1 MDSFEGNIR
10 EMNQQ
15 SGFLS
20 ARDYGATGNGATLD
34 TSAIQAAMDAAARVG
49 GGTVFVPAGQ
59 YVTGSLFLRDHVT
72 LHLDAGAV
80 LLGSENPADYPAV
93 RARWEGV
100 TQDIHAPLI
109 AGEGLKNIAV
119 VGRGTIDGRG
129 AIWWQ
134 KHRAQTLDAPRPRLI
149 SFTNCSNA
157 LIEGVT
163 LTNSPAWTINPVRCE
178 NVTVDKVTIVNPP
191 DSPNTDGINPDSSRN
206 VHISNC
212 HVDVGDDCVTLKSG
226 IETEAPELRAPCEN
240 ITITN
245 CTMVHG
251 HGGVVIGSEMS
262 GGVRNVVIS
271 NCVFVG
277 TDRGIRIKSRRG
289 RGGFVEDVRV
299 TNVVMRDVL
308 CPFTLNLYYHINK
321 RGDQIV
327 SDKNAR
333 PLDEGTPRVR
343 HIHLSHVTARGAK
356 IAAGFVY
363 GLPEMPIEDL
373 TLDDVSI
380 TLDRDAE
387 PGYADMADDIPQ
399 QRAAGFFAR
408 NVRGLRLRDVE
419 IAHQIGEAFL
429 VE

>member
-1 MDSFEGNIR
+1 
-10 EMNQQ
+10 MNQQ
-15 SGFLS
+15 LTFFNV
-20 ARDYGATGNGATLD
+20 RDYGATGDGATLD
-34 TSAIQAAMDAAARVG
+34 TRGIQSAIDAAAQTG
-49 GGTVFVPAGQ
+49 GGTVFVPAGK
-59 YVTGSLFLRDHVT
+59 YVTGSIFLRDNIT
-72 LHLDAGAV
+72 LFLDAGAI
-80 LLGSENPADYPAV
+80 LLGSENPADYPIV
-93 RARWEGV
+93 TMRWEGV
-100 TQDIHAPLI
+100 TRETHASLI
-109 AGEGLKNIAV
+109 AGDGLHHIALT
-119 VGRGTIDGRG
+119 GRGTIDGRG

-134 KHRAQTLDAPRPRLI
+134 KHRAKTLDAPRPRLI
-149 SFTNCSNA
+149 SFANSNNV

-191 DSPNTDGINPDSSRN
+191 DSPNTDGINPDSCCN

-212 HVDVGDDCVTLKSG
+212 HVDVGDDCVTIKSG
-226 IETEAPELRAPCEN
+226 VEAEKLELRAPCEN
-240 ITITN
+240 ITVTN

-251 HGGVVIGSEMS
+251 HGGVVIGSETS
-262 GGVRNVVIS
+262 GDVRNVVIS

-289 RGGFVEDVRV
+289 RGGLIEDIRV

-308 CPFTLNLYYHINK
+308 CPFTMNLYYHVNA
-321 RGDQIV
+321 RGDKTV
-327 SDKNAR
+327 SDKQPR
-333 PLDEGTPRVR
+333 PVNDGTPRIR
-343 HIHLSHVTARGAK
+343 HVHLSHITARGAK

-373 TLDDVSI
+373 TLDDISI
-380 TLDRDAE
+380 TMDRMAE

-399 QRAAGFFAR
+399 MQAVGLFVR

-419 IAHQIGEAFL
+419 ITNQIGEAFL